1 MWCSQR
7 QPLVRGLAPWLAY
20 PSFESPCLTVAVVS
34 VGRASFVS
42 CGTALPSRDSAGARV
57 SSLDGRWGPGE
68 QG

>member
-7 QPLVRGLAPWLAY
+7 QPLVRGLAPWLAC

-42 CGTALPSRDSAGARV
+42 VVQPFQAGLCSARSPA
-57 SSLDGRWGPGE
+57 
-68 QG
+68 

>member
-7 QPLVRGLAPWLAY
+7 RPLVRGLAPWLAC

-42 CGTALPSRDSAGARV
+42 WGTALPSRDSAGARV
-57 SSLDGRWGPGE
+57 PSLHSRWGPGE